1 MPRARVV
8 HVMLLLFVAL
18 GACRATHNITAI
30 LADHRELAEFG
41 RQLTATGLA
50 DDIDGRNTITVLAVD
65 DAHMA
70 QLRARGLP
78 REALRHVLSLHVL
91 VDYYDDAK
99 LHRLPGGSAVV
110 STLFQASGDA
120 PGSEGMVKIAV
131 RRGGRVA
138 FVPQDVDD
146 ARANVFYVKSVH
158 EAPYNISVLQVSAVI
173 TSPAAEAPSSAT
185 ESKPNSTD
193 ASSKHGPPNA
203 GAHAAPSPV
212 GQGSSSDDGADEGKK
227 SGDGGDGGKKN
238 GASVGAAPRGL
249 PFALAFLMAASVILV
264 VNW

>member
-30 LADHRELAEFG
+30 LADHRDLAEFG

-70 QLRARGLP
+70 QVRAPGVP
-78 REALRHVLSLHVL
+78 GKALGHVVLLDVL

-99 LHRLPGGSAVV
+99 
-110 STLFQASGDA
+110 
-120 PGSEGMVKIAV
+120 
-131 RRGGRVA
+131 
-138 FVPQDVDD
+138 
-146 ARANVFYVKSVH
+146 
-158 EAPYNISVLQVSAVI
+158 VSAVI

-249 PFALAFLMAASVILV
+249 PFALAFLMAASAILV